1 MQSGGLME
9 AKAMNL
15 LFMRNSLSLK
25 EVISWARWHVS
36 DHTSVAKSAKL
47 ADILL
52 RNKVTAFHVFARTNQ
67 TDVQHGLRACRVNKQ
82 LDSRVLYLVQQSL
95 LMWR

>member
-1 MQSGGLME
+1 
-9 AKAMNL
+9 MNL

-25 EVISWARWHVS
+25 EVKVWGRWHVS
-36 DHTSVAKSAKL
+36 DHTSVFLAKSAKP

-52 RNKVTAFHVFARTNQ
+52 CNEVTAFHVFARTNQ
-67 TDVQHGLRACRVNKQ
+67 TDVQHGLRACRVNVQ